1 MEIKELENMLSV
13 SRSNIRFYEKQG
25 LLTPK
30 RQENRYRDYS
40 DEDVRMLKKIIVLRK
55 MGFTVEE
62 ILRMQKGELSL
73 TQAVPETQKRL
84 QEEIEQ
90 LEGALKM
97 LSHVS
102 GSQDTFEQMDVDGY
116 WETIRGAEQSG
127 ERFIDICKDFLDLEL
142 KLFDNMWRFCFFF
155 NFKKYREKY
164 GVREGW
170 IAILVICVA
179 RGIIRLFRGESF
191 WDGFLYPWLVA
202 LGGTL
207 LVLPLFLLSKKAPR
221 VAAVIAGIL
230 FWLIILFFAAIFI
243 FIIYGIIRAIVT

>member
-62 ILRMQKGELSL
+62 ISRMQKGELSL

-90 LEGALKM
+90 LEGAIKM

-127 ERFIDICKDFLDLEL
+127 ERFIDICKDFLNLEL
-142 KLFDNMWRFCFFF
+142 MTFDNMWKFVFFF
-155 NFKKYREKY
+155 NFKKIREEF
-164 GVREGW
+164 GVKKAV
-170 IAILVICVA
+170 ILLLVICIA
-179 RGIIRLFRGESF
+179 RGIASICRGEPF
-191 WDGFLYPWLVA
+191 WEGFLYPWMLFLAGSAILV
-202 LGGTL
+202 
-207 LVLPLFLLSKKAPR
+207 PLFLLGKKFPK
-221 VAAVIAGIL
+221 AAGVIATILVCACALFLVGLVVLIL
-230 FWLIILFFAAIFI
+230 FL
-243 FIIYGIIRAIVT
+243 IIRAIVT